1 MHTIHR
7 MALATALLL
16 GTTLA
21 AQAQQPP
28 PGGPAGDLM
37 TPVGTWKTIDDK
49 TGEAKSLV
57 QISEVAGQ
65 LEGKV
70 VKVLKSKQG
79 PHPICDQCDGARHNQ
94 PVVGMTILWNMKQDG
109 NEWDGGQILDPKSGK
124 IYKCSMHV
132 IDGGKKLSVRG
143 YIGFSLFGRSQTW
156 LREE

>member
-7 MALATALLL
+7 MAVAAALVLATALV
-16 GTTLA
+16 
-21 AQAQQPP
+21 AQAQHP
-28 PGGPAGDLM
+28 PAGPTDTLM

-57 QISEVAGQ
+57 QISEVNGQ

-70 VKVLKSKQG
+70 VKVLKSDQG
-79 PHPICDQCDGARHNQ
+79 PNPICDQCDGARHNQ
-94 PVVGMTILWNMKQDG
+94 PVTGMTILWGMKQDG

-124 IYKCSMHV
+124 IYKCSMHA

>member
-7 MALATALLL
+7 MALATVLLL

-21 AQAQQPP
+21 AQAQQSPAAG
-28 PGGPAGDLM
+28 PGGDLM

-57 QISEVAGQ
+57 QISEVNDQ

-94 PVVGMTILWNMKQDG
+94 PVVGMTILWSMKQDG
-109 NEWDGGQILDPKSGK
+109 NEWDGGQILDPKTGK

>member
-7 MALATALLL
+7 MALAAALLL

-21 AQAQQPP
+21 AHAQQPP
-28 PGGPAGDLM
+28 PTGPSGDLM

-57 QISEVAGQ
+57 QISEVNGQ

-94 PVVGMTILWNMKQDG
+94 PIEGMNIMWGVSKDDDV
-109 NEWDGGQILDPKSGK
+109 WDGGKILDPKTGK
-124 IYKCSMHV
+124 VYKVRLKML
-132 IDGGKKLSVRG
+132 DGGQKLDVHG
-143 YIGFSLFGRSQTW
+143 YIGFALIGRSQVW
-156 LREE
+156 ERQN